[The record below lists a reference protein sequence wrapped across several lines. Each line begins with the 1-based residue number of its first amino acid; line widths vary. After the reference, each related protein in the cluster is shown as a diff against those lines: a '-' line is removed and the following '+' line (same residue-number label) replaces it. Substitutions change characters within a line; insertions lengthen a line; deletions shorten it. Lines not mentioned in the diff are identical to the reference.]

1 MPELATANPEDEG
14 SGGVQ
19 RSMLSALP
27 PSPAAD
33 EGPAGSQAGG
43 PECPGP
49 MPLPDLAPEPPLRAL
64 AHHHARRAPW
74 VLGAGGACLAAAIL
88 LPASRLAWALGILG
102 GAALLLSIALALLAA
117 AARRRRA
124 AVVRAVIAHAEAGH
138 RAAFLSDGEGDVLYR
153 NAPAEAALGAWAG
166 EPGATLSCTGLLG
179 RRIADPR
186 PLVYRLLD
194 RAALAGRAR
203 EEVATAR
210 GDLALEVNALP
221 GGRFYWQLEELGA
234 APRPRGEAALMTTGP
249 TGTVLYMNDAARRL
263 AGTRVKSLD
272 RFVEDLPLRS
282 GEVHRLA
289 TASGTKEMRIVVSER
304 PGGRR
309 DLQLLPLEG
318 EAATLQEPDMPGA
331 AVPRAPVRPVRQAER
346 APERFTLR
354 AADGDGGPGHPAPP
368 AAASENGIA
377 AGERIEAAT
386 LFDTLPVPL
395 LRLAP
400 DGAVRLANRQARS
413 LLGRQAEG
421 ARLEDLLQGLG
432 RPIDQWLEDA
442 SMGRGLGKPE
452 LLRARRRDQEVFV
465 QVTLQRAEPAP
476 TTATD
481 ESDLLAVL
489 SDATELKTL
498 EAQFV
503 QSQKMQAVGQLA
515 GGVAHDFNNLL
526 TAISGH
532 CDLLLL
538 RHDPG
543 DQDYGDLTQI
553 HQNAN
558 RAASLV
564 GQLLAFSRKQTMELE
579 HLDIRE
585 TLSDLG
591 HLLNRLVGER
601 IELTLSHDP
610 ALAHVRADKRQ
621 LEQVLMNLVVNARDA
636 MPDGGEVHIA
646 TENRRLAEPHR
657 RDRATIPAGEYV
669 VIRVTD
675 QGCGIAADDLP
686 KIFEPFFTTKRTGEG
701 TGLGLST
708 AYGIVKQSG
717 GFIFA
722 DSVPGHGTTFTLYLP
737 AREPGPAPRP
747 APDAPPVAA
756 EAPGEGVVLLVEDE
770 GPVRAFASRALRLR
784 GYTVIE
790 AETAEAALETLSD
803 PTLTVDL
810 FVTDVIMPGM
820 DGPTWVREA
829 LRDRPDVKV
838 IFVSGYAEESFAQMR
853 RDIPNSVFLPKPFSL
868 SDLTAT
874 VHRQLS

>member
-1 MPELATANPEDEG
+1 MPELATANPEDRGRAEAEGPLLSAVAPPPASAEGGAESRGSEAAG
-14 SGGVQ
+14 SG
-19 RSMLSALP
+19 
-27 PSPAAD
+27 
-33 EGPAGSQAGG
+33 
-43 PECPGP
+43 
-49 MPLPDLAPEPPLRAL
+49 PLPDMASEPALQAL
-64 AHHHARRAPW
+64 ALQHAQRAPW
-74 VLGAGGACLAAAIL
+74 LLAVGGACLAAAIL
-88 LPASRLAWALGILG
+88 LPASGLAWALGILG
-102 GAALLLSIALALLAA
+102 GAVVLLSVVLALLAT

-124 AVVRAVIAHAEAGH
+124 AVVREVIAHAEAGH
-138 RAAFLSDGEGDVLYR
+138 QAAFLSDAEGDVLYR

-234 APRPRGEAALMTTGP
+234 APGPRGAAALMTTGP
-249 TGTVLYMNDAARRL
+249 TGTVLYMNEAARRL
-263 AGTRVKSLD
+263 AGTRVKALD

-282 GEVHRLA
+282 GEVHRL
-289 TASGTKEMRIVVSER
+289 TTPTGTREMRIVVSER
-304 PGGRR
+304 PGGRK
-309 DLQLLPLEG
+309 DLQLLPVES
-318 EAATLQEPDMPGA
+318 EDEPRPERDVPAASA
-331 AVPRAPVRPVRQAER
+331 PRFQPVRPVRPAER
-346 APERFTLR
+346 FPERFTLR
-354 AADGDGGPGHPAPP
+354 AADGAGGPGQP
-368 AAASENGIA
+368 AAPAVAPADGIGA
-377 AGERIEAAT
+377 ADEIEAGT

-400 DGAVRLANRQARS
+400 DGAVRLANRQARN

-421 ARLEDLLQGLG
+421 ARIEELLQGLG

-442 SMGRGLGKPE
+442 SLGRGLGKPE

-465 QVTLQRAEPAP
+465 QVTLQRSEPSPA
-476 TTATD
+476 AGG
-481 ESDLLAVL
+481 EADLLAVL

-747 APDAPPVAA
+747 APEAPPAAA

-803 PTLTVDL
+803 PELTVDL

-829 LRDRPDVKV
+829 LRDRPNVKV

-874 VHRQLS
+874 VHLQLS